1 MAYDPECELLAVYFL
16 ACSLITSAKGFH
28 PPGGVPRG
36 PAQVL
41 AQHIQDAVED
51 WLRGYEADLAR
62 DEAKEA
68 P

>member
-16 ACSLITSAKGFH
+16 EGFH
-28 PPGGVPRG
+28 APGGVPRG

-62 DEAKEA
+62 DEAKDA

>member
-1 MAYDPECELLAVYFL
+1 
-16 ACSLITSAKGFH
+16 
-28 PPGGVPRG
+28 
-36 PAQVL
+36 VL